1 MLFVLAILF
10 YLIGK
15 GEKAQRLHKNKYFF
29 FLSILFTLLSIDE
42 MSSIHELLINPLRNQ
57 FTLGGVFHFS
67 WVIIYI
73 PLVLLLALFLFR
85 FYFSLEGYMKT
96 GLFIAGVLYIGGAIG
111 VEMVGGVVASN
122 IGEDNLLYG
131 LTTTLE
137 ESFELFGLLVLIN
150 TLLKRVVKGETSH
163 IHIKITE
170 GKKVPHN

>member
-1 MLFVLAILF
+1 
-10 YLIGK
+10 
-15 GEKAQRLHKNKYFF
+15 
-29 FLSILFTLLSIDE
+29 
-42 MSSIHELLINPLRNQ
+42 
-57 FTLGGVFHFS
+57 
-67 WVIIYI
+67 
-73 PLVLLLALFLFR
+73 
-85 FYFSLEGYMKT
+85 MKT